1 MADRRHTESGRSVE
15 VIRLTCTPNR
25 RDGEWLRVRYLCYW
39 IADVRQLAELAL
51 WFALAELQEA
61 LARR

>member
-1 MADRRHTESGRSVE
+1 VE